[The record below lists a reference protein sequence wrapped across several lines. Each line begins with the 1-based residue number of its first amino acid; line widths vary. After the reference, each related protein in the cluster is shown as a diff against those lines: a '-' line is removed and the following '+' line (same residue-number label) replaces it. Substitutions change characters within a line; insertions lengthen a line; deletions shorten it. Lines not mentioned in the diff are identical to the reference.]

1 MEINFLPF
9 FITTLTISLTPGMAM
24 FYCIHST
31 LQRGRSAGMAAA
43 VGVELGTFA
52 YVLITVF
59 GLSKLITA
67 SPLLYAALKIVG
79 SLYLCYL
86 AYASFP
92 TGKGR
97 VVSQPQSKTMPN
109 ENKLLGGFLLNVM
122 NPKILIF
129 FLTLLPQFVPLER
142 RHGQTF
148 LLLGILFNLS
158 GLIVNAAVAYFSPQ
172 ISKLFNT
179 ESPVLTALQ
188 YLPPLVFLGTAIYGV
203 SDLLRLL

>member
-1 MEINFLPF
+1 MAINFFPF
-9 FITTLTISLTPGMAM
+9 LITTLTISLTPGMAM
-24 FYCIHST
+24 FYCIHSA
-31 LQRGRSAGMAAA
+31 LQRGRSAGVIAA

-67 SPLLYAALKIVG
+67 SPLLYAALKVAG

-92 TGKGR
+92 KKKRGI
-97 VVSQPQSKTMPN
+97 VSDAPSKTIAG
-109 ENKLLGGFLLNVM
+109 ENRLLGGFLLNVM

-129 FLTLLPQFVPLER
+129 FLTLLPQFVPFESR
-142 RHGQTF
+142 NGQTF

-172 ISKLFNT
+172 ISQFFRT
-179 ESPVLTALQ
+179 QSSAFTALQ
-188 YLPPLVFLGTAIYGV
+188 YIPPFVFFGTAIYGV
-203 SDLLRLL
+203 SDLIKIL

>member
-1 MEINFLPF
+1 MAINFVPF
-9 FITTLTISLTPGMAM
+9 FVATLTISLTPGMAM

-31 LQRGRSAGMAAA
+31 LQRGRRAGVAAA
-43 VGVELGTFA
+43 IGVELGVFA

-67 SPLLYAALKIVG
+67 SPLLYAALKVVG

-92 TGKGR
+92 KGKGR
-97 VVSQPQSKTMPN
+97 AAPHAQGKTIAN

-129 FLTLLPQFVPLER
+129 FLTLLPQFVPLESR
-142 RHGQTF
+142 DGQTF
-148 LLLGILFNLS
+148 LLLGLLFNLS

-172 ISKLFNT
+172 ISKLFRT

-188 YLPPLVFLGTAIYGV
+188 YVPPFVFFGTAIYGV
-203 SDLLRLL
+203 SDLLKLL